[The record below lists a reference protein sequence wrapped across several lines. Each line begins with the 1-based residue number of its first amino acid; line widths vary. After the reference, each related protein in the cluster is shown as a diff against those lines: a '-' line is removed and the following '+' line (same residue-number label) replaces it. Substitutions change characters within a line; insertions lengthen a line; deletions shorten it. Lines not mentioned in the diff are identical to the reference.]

1 VPASGP
7 RARRRRGR
15 APDAGYGEVTGITQ
29 TVRNLG
35 ASLGLAVM
43 GSLFTSPEA
52 GPVAVADHTRT
63 IAFVMAGIMLAAFV
77 VAQVWLPKQRALDH
91 STEHVLDVA

>member
-1 VPASGP
+1 MLGP
-7 RARRRRGR
+7 VSTDALNR
-15 APDAGYGEVTGITQ
+15 APDVGYGEVTGITQ

-77 VAQVWLPKQRALDH
+77 VAKLWLPKPRPLAH
-91 STEHVLDVA
+91 TAEHVLNVA